1 MISKG
6 LKAGDIFTDHGRK
19 YKVLSVNSD
28 GTYVSS
34 YIGEEEKVKK
44 YIETS
49 EQNVESEEST
59 DQNEE
64 SQEKKYTKTQI
75 RRMKK
80 EELDL
85 LCAEYGIDVEETDA
99 KREALIE
106 KLGV

>member
-1 MISKG
+1 MVSKG
-6 LKAGDIFTDHGRK
+6 LKPGDIFTDHGRK

-34 YIGEEEKVKK
+34 YVGKEEKLTNN
-44 YIETS
+44 EEAS
-49 EQNVESEEST
+49 EQNEESEEVT

-64 SQEKKYTKTQI
+64 SLEKKYTKTQI

>member
-1 MISKG
+1 MVSKG
-6 LKAGDIFTDHGRK
+6 LKPGDIFTDNGRK

-34 YIGEEEKVKK
+34 YIGKEEKLTNN
-44 YIETS
+44 EEAS
-49 EQNVESEEST
+49 EQNEESEEVT

-64 SQEKKYTKTQI
+64 SLEKKYTKTQI

>member
-34 YIGEEEKVKK
+34 YIGEEEKVTK

-49 EQNVESEEST
+49 EQNEESEEST

-85 LCAEYGIDVEETDA
+85 LCEEYGIDAEETDA

>member
-34 YIGEEEKVKK
+34 YIGEEEKVTK

>member
-34 YIGEEEKVKK
+34 YVGKEEKVTNT
-44 YIETS
+44 EEAS
-49 EQNVESEEST
+49 EQNEESEEVT

-80 EELDL
+80 EELDV

>member
-34 YIGEEEKVKK
+34 YIGEEEKVTK
-44 YIETS
+44 YIKTS

-85 LCAEYGIDVEETDA
+85 LCTEYGIDVEETDA

>member
-1 MISKG
+1 MVSKG
-6 LKAGDIFTDHGRK
+6 LKPGDIFTDHGRK

-34 YIGEEEKVKK
+34 YIGKEEKLTK

-49 EQNVESEEST
+49 EQNEESEEVT

-64 SQEKKYTKTQI
+64 SLEKKYTKTQI

>member
-1 MISKG
+1 MVSKG
-6 LKAGDIFTDHGRK
+6 LKPGDIFTDHGRK

-34 YIGEEEKVKK
+34 YIGKEEKLTNN
-44 YIETS
+44 EEAS
-49 EQNVESEEST
+49 EQNEESEEVT

-64 SQEKKYTKTQI
+64 SLEKKYTKTQI

-85 LCAEYGIDVEETDA
+85 LCTEYGIDVEETDA

>member
-1 MISKG
+1 MVSKG
-6 LKAGDIFTDHGRK
+6 LKPGDIFTDHGRK

-34 YIGEEEKVKK
+34 YIGEEEKVTK
-44 YIETS
+44 YIEAS

-64 SQEKKYTKTQI
+64 SLEKKYTKTQI

>member
-6 LKAGDIFTDHGRK
+6 LKAGDIFTDNGRK
-19 YKVLSVNSD
+19 YKVLSVNPD

-34 YIGEEEKVKK
+34 YIGEEDKVTKHIK
-44 YIETS
+44 TS

-64 SQEKKYTKTQI
+64 SQEKKYTKTMI
-75 RRMKK
+75 KRMKK

-85 LCAEYGIDVEETDA
+85 LCEEYGIDAEETDA

>member
-1 MISKG
+1 MVSKG
-6 LKAGDIFTDHGRK
+6 LKPGDIFTDHGRK

-34 YIGEEEKVKK
+34 YIGKEEKLTNN
-44 YIETS
+44 EEAS
-49 EQNVESEEST
+49 EQNEESEEST

-64 SQEKKYTKTQI
+64 SLEKKYTKTQI

-85 LCAEYGIDVEETDA
+85 LCEEYGIDAEETDA

>member
-6 LKAGDIFTDHGRK
+6 LKAGDIFTDNGRK
-19 YKVLSVNSD
+19 YKVLSVNPD

-34 YIGEEEKVKK
+34 YIGEEEKVTKHIK
-44 YIETS
+44 TS

-85 LCAEYGIDVEETDA
+85 LCAEYGIDAEETDA

>member
-1 MISKG
+1 MVSKG
-6 LKAGDIFTDHGRK
+6 LKHGDIFTDHGRK

-34 YIGEEEKVKK
+34 YIGEEEKVTK

-85 LCAEYGIDVEETDA
+85 LCEEYGIDAEETDA

>member
-34 YIGEEEKVKK
+34 YVGKEEKVTNT
-44 YIETS
+44 EEAS
-49 EQNVESEEST
+49 EQIKESEEVT

-64 SQEKKYTKTQI
+64 SLEKKYTKTQI

-85 LCAEYGIDVEETDA
+85 LCTEYGIDVEETDA

>member
-34 YIGEEEKVKK
+34 YIGEEEKVTK

-64 SQEKKYTKTQI
+64 SLEKKYTKTQI

-85 LCAEYGIDVEETDA
+85 LCTEYGIDVEETDA

>member
-1 MISKG
+1 MVSKG
-6 LKAGDIFTDHGRK
+6 LKPGDIFTDHGRK

-34 YIGEEEKVKK
+34 YVGKEEKVTNT
-44 YIETS
+44 EEAS
-49 EQNVESEEST
+49 EQNEESEEVT

-64 SQEKKYTKTQI
+64 SLEKKYTKTQI

-80 EELDL
+80 EELEL

>member
-34 YIGEEEKVKK
+34 YVGKEEKVTNT
-44 YIETS
+44 EEAS
-49 EQNVESEEST
+49 EQNEESEEVT

-64 SQEKKYTKTQI
+64 SLEKKYTKTQI

-85 LCAEYGIDVEETDA
+85 LCDEYGIDVEETDA

>member
-34 YIGEEEKVKK
+34 YIGEEEKVTK

-59 DQNEE
+59 DQNKE
-64 SQEKKYTKTQI
+64 SLEKKYTKTQI

>member
-34 YIGEEEKVKK
+34 YVGKEEKLTNN
-44 YIETS
+44 EEDS
-49 EQNVESEEST
+49 EQNEKSEEVA

-64 SQEKKYTKTQI
+64 SLEKKYTKTQI

-85 LCAEYGIDVEETDA
+85 LCEEYGIDAEETDA

>member
-1 MISKG
+1 MVSKG

-34 YIGEEEKVKK
+34 YIGEEEKVTK

-64 SQEKKYTKTQI
+64 SLEKKYTKTQI

>member
-34 YIGEEEKVKK
+34 YVGKEEKVTNT
-44 YIETS
+44 EEAS
-49 EQNVESEEST
+49 EQNEESEEVT

-64 SQEKKYTKTQI
+64 SLEKKYTKTQI

-85 LCAEYGIDVEETDA
+85 LCTEYGIDVEETDA

>member
-1 MISKG
+1 MVSKG
-6 LKAGDIFTDHGRK
+6 LKRGHIFTDHGRK

-34 YIGEEEKVKK
+34 YIGKEEKLTNN
-44 YIETS
+44 EEAS
-49 EQNVESEEST
+49 EQNEESEEVT

-64 SQEKKYTKTQI
+64 SLEKKYTKTQI

-85 LCAEYGIDVEETDA
+85 LCEEYGIDAEETDA

>member
-6 LKAGDIFTDHGRK
+6 LKAGDIFTDNGRK

-34 YIGEEEKVKK
+34 YIGEEEKVTK

-85 LCAEYGIDVEETDA
+85 LCEEYGIDAEETDA

>member
-1 MISKG
+1 MVSKG
-6 LKAGDIFTDHGRK
+6 LKPGDIFTDHGRK

-34 YIGEEEKVKK
+34 YIGKEEKLTNN
-44 YIETS
+44 EEAS
-49 EQNVESEEST
+49 EQNEKSEEVA

-64 SQEKKYTKTQI
+64 SLEKKYTKTQI

-85 LCAEYGIDVEETDA
+85 LCTEYGIDVEETDA

>member
-34 YIGEEEKVKK
+34 YIGKEEKVTNT
-44 YIETS
+44 EEAS
-49 EQNVESEEST
+49 EQNEESEEVT

-64 SQEKKYTKTQI
+64 SLEKKYTKTQI

-106 KLGV
+106 KLCV

>member
-34 YIGEEEKVKK
+34 YIGEEEKVTNN
-44 YIETS
+44 EEAS
-49 EQNVESEEST
+49 EQNEESEEVT

-64 SQEKKYTKTQI
+64 SLEKKYTKTQI

>member
-34 YIGEEEKVKK
+34 YIGEEEKVTK

-64 SQEKKYTKTQI
+64 SQEKKYTKTMI
-75 RRMKK
+75 KRMKK

>member
-6 LKAGDIFTDHGRK
+6 LKPGDIFTDHGRK

-34 YIGEEEKVKK
+34 YIGKEEKLTNN
-44 YIETS
+44 EEAS
-49 EQNVESEEST
+49 EQNEESEEVT

-64 SQEKKYTKTQI
+64 SLEKKYTKTQI

>member
-1 MISKG
+1 MVSKG

-34 YIGEEEKVKK
+34 YVGKEEKVTNT
-44 YIETS
+44 EEAS
-49 EQNVESEEST
+49 EQNEESEEVT

-64 SQEKKYTKTQI
+64 SLEKKYTKTQI

-85 LCAEYGIDVEETDA
+85 LCTEYGIDVEETDA

>member
-34 YIGEEEKVKK
+34 YIGKEEKVTNT
-44 YIETS
+44 EEDS
-49 EQNVESEEST
+49 EQNEKSEEVA

-64 SQEKKYTKTQI
+64 SLEKKYTKTQI

-85 LCAEYGIDVEETDA
+85 LCTEYGIDVEETDA
-99 KREALIE
+99 KREALIK

>member
-1 MISKG
+1 MVSKG
-6 LKAGDIFTDHGRK
+6 LKPGDIFTDNGRK

-34 YIGEEEKVKK
+34 YIGKEEKLTNN
-44 YIETS
+44 EEAS
-49 EQNVESEEST
+49 EQNEESEEVT

-64 SQEKKYTKTQI
+64 SLEKKYTKTQI

-85 LCAEYGIDVEETDA
+85 LCAEYGIDAEETDA

-106 KLGV
+106 KLCV

>member
-1 MISKG
+1 MVSKG
-6 LKAGDIFTDHGRK
+6 LKPGDIFTDHGRK

-34 YIGEEEKVKK
+34 YIGEEEKVTK

-49 EQNVESEEST
+49 EQNEESEEVT

-64 SQEKKYTKTQI
+64 SLEKKYTKTQI

>member
-34 YIGEEEKVKK
+34 YIGKEEKVTNT
-44 YIETS
+44 EEAS
-49 EQNVESEEST
+49 EQNEESEEVT

-64 SQEKKYTKTQI
+64 SLEKKYTKTQI

-85 LCAEYGIDVEETDA
+85 LCEEYGIDAEETDA

>member
-34 YIGEEEKVKK
+34 YIGEEEKVTK

-49 EQNVESEEST
+49 EQNVESEESA

-64 SQEKKYTKTQI
+64 SLEKKYTKTQI

-85 LCAEYGIDVEETDA
+85 LCTEYGIDVEETDA

>member
-1 MISKG
+1 MVSKG
-6 LKAGDIFTDHGRK
+6 LKPGDIFTDHGRK

-34 YIGEEEKVKK
+34 YVGEEETVTNT
-44 YIETS
+44 EEAS
-49 EQNVESEEST
+49 EQNEESEEVT

-64 SQEKKYTKTQI
+64 SLEKKYTKTQI

>member
-1 MISKG
+1 MVSKG
-6 LKAGDIFTDHGRK
+6 LKPGDIFTDHGRK

-34 YIGEEEKVKK
+34 YIGEEENVTK

-64 SQEKKYTKTQI
+64 SLEKKYTKTQI

>member
-34 YIGEEEKVKK
+34 YIGEEEKVTK

-85 LCAEYGIDVEETDA
+85 LCAEYGIDAEETDA

>member
-1 MISKG
+1 MVSKG
-6 LKAGDIFTDHGRK
+6 LKPGDIFTDHGRK

-34 YIGEEEKVKK
+34 YIGKEEKLTNN
-44 YIETS
+44 EEAS
-49 EQNVESEEST
+49 EQNEESEEVT

-64 SQEKKYTKTQI
+64 SLEKKYTKTQI

-85 LCAEYGIDVEETDA
+85 LWSEYGSDVEETDA